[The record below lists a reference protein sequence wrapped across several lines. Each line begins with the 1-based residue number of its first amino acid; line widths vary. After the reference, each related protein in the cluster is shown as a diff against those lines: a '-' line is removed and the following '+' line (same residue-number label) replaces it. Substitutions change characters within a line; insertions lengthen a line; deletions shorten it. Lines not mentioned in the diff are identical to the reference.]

1 MTHRVRDLLIGVI
14 LALVTLMGV
23 LYQVAGSS
31 PSADSNRA
39 NLPRLVCPL
48 H

>member
-1 MTHRVRDLLIGVI
+1 MTHRVRDLLVGVI
-14 LALVTLMGV
+14 LALVTLMGA

-31 PSADSNRA
+31 PSAGSDGTD
-39 NLPRLVCPL
+39 LPRLVCPL

>member
-1 MTHRVRDLLIGVI
+1 MTHRVRDLLLGVI
-14 LALVTLMGV
+14 LALVTLIGV
-23 LYQVAGSS
+23 LYQIAAST

>member
-1 MTHRVRDLLIGVI
+1 MTQRVRDLAVGLILV
-14 LALVTLMGV
+14 LVTLMGV
-23 LYQVAGSS
+23 LYQVAE
-31 PSADSNRA
+31 SARSAGAEGA

>member
-1 MTHRVRDLLIGVI
+1 MTQRVRDLLVGLI
-14 LALVTLMGV
+14 LVLVTLMGV
-23 LYQVAGSS
+23 LYQVAESA
-31 PSADSNRA
+31 PSAGTEGA

>member
-1 MTHRVRDLLIGVI
+1 MTHRVRDLLLGVI

-23 LYQVAGSS
+23 LYQVAE
-31 PSADSNRA
+31 SAPTAGTEGA
-39 NLPRLVCPL
+39 NLPRFVCPL

>member
-1 MTHRVRDLLIGVI
+1 MTRRGRDLLLGVI
-14 LALVTLMGV
+14 LTLVAFMGV
-23 LYQVAGSS
+23 LYQVAAAS
-31 PSADSNRA
+31 PEPAPGEQ